1 MDRKLGF
8 GIIGTGNIAN
18 FHANC
23 IEKIQNAKLLGVY
36 SKSETRANRVAKN
49 FSCPVFWDM
58 EKLLSHPNIDIIC
71 VCNESGLHY
80 ITIDK
85 IAKSGKHVLCEK
97 PLETSVEKIDKI
109 AAIVKSSGIKLGCV
123 FQNRQNPE
131 YKKFKSYI
139 SSGTLGE
146 ILLCQTSINWYRPPS
161 YYNGSWRGTNSLDG
175 GAALINQGIHTIDLM
190 LDIMGDVNE
199 ISGFVD
205 TLHHEI
211 EGEDIAVAS
220 LKFKS
225 GALGTLS
232 GGTALF
238 PGEPESIS
246 IYGTTGNIIF
256 RGGKIVSSSV
266 ASIQQEL
273 SKLNNQPGSGASDP
287 MAITDQF
294 HISVIKDMIN
304 AVICDKT
311 PSIDIDRAR
320 KSVELI
326 NSIYNSKGNSIK
338 IIET

>member
-1 MDRKLGF
+1 
-8 GIIGTGNIAN
+8 
-18 FHANC
+18 
-23 IEKIQNAKLLGVY
+23 
-36 SKSETRANRVAKN
+36 
-49 FSCPVFWDM
+49 
-58 EKLLSHPNIDIIC
+58 
-71 VCNESGLHY
+71 
-80 ITIDK
+80 
-85 IAKSGKHVLCEK
+85 
-97 PLETSVEKIDKI
+97 
-109 AAIVKSSGIKLGCV
+109 
-123 FQNRQNPE
+123 
-131 YKKFKSYI
+131 
-139 SSGTLGE
+139 
-146 ILLCQTSINWYRPPS
+146 
-161 YYNGSWRGTNSLDG
+161 
-175 GAALINQGIHTIDLM
+175 
-190 LDIMGDVNE
+190 MGDVNE

-205 TLHHEI
+205 TLHHQI
-211 EGEDIAVAS
+211 EGEDIAVAT

-273 SKLNNQPGSGASDP
+273 SKLNDQPGSGASDP

-311 PSIDIDRAR
+311 PSIDIDQAR